1 MKKLFTGAEA
11 IVYEKDGAIIKERA
25 RKGYRITLLD
35 SLLRSKRTA
44 TEARLLR
51 EARRHGV
58 NVPLIIEETRYSL
71 ALEKINGEKVRDC
84 ELTPSLAMAI
94 GEAIGRLHSAGIIHG
109 DLTTSNML
117 IGSGKLYIID
127 FGLSFFS
134 QRDEDKANDLYLL
147 RENLTALGREKAW
160 LDIEHG
166 YESRHEGAMKA
177 IKTLLKIEKRRR
189 YSKGE

>member
-11 IVYEKDGAIIKERA
+11 VVYEKGGAIIKDRVK
-25 RKGYRITLLD
+25 KGYRIPQLD
-35 SLLRSKRTA
+35 SLLRSRRTA

-51 EARRHGV
+51 EAKRNGV
-58 NVPLIIEETRYSL
+58 NVPSTIDEKQYSL
-71 ALEKINGEKVRDC
+71 VLEKINGKNVKDSN
-84 ELTPSLAMAI
+84 LTEALAVQI
-94 GEAIGRLHSAGIIHG
+94 GEALGKLHQAGIIHG

-117 IGSGKLYIID
+117 LAEGKLYIID

-134 QRDEDKANDLYLL
+134 QRDEDKASDLYLL
-147 RENLTALGREKAW
+147 RENLRALGQERAW
-160 LDIEHG
+160 PGIESS
-166 YESRHEGAMKA
+166 YESRYEGAGKA